1 MKLYLSLG
9 QEMYFHSRENTT
21 KLGHWLWS
29 GYLHLTKIPKQQF
42 KAMALRGGVFKKQN
56 PHKWDQGP

>member
-9 QEMYFHSRENTT
+9 QETYFHSRENIT

-42 KAMALRGGVFKKQN
+42 KALALRGGVFKKQN
-56 PHKWDQGP
+56 PQ